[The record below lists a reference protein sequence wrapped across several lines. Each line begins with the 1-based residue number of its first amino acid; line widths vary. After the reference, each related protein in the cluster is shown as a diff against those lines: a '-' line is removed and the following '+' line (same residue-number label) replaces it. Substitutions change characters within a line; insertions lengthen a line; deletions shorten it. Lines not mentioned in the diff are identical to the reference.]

1 MICRALFTLTLHALC
16 SVCIACCRHTQSCGL
31 CHELEKFY
39 RVAIDGGTKDEL

>member
-1 MICRALFTLTLHALC
+1 MICRAFFSLTLRMLSALC
-16 SVCIACCRHTQSCGL
+16 VLRVAATQSCGL

>member
-1 MICRALFTLTLHALC
+1 MICRALFSLTLRMLSALC
-16 SVCIACCRHTQSCGL
+16 VLRVATQSCGL

>member
-1 MICRALFTLTLHALC
+1 MICRALFSLTMLSALC
-16 SVCIACCRHTQSCGL
+16 VLRVAATQSCGL